1 MGIVK
6 FPKGAAAA
14 LASLTAGPIFITALP
29 VADLYLR
36 LPAPIVID
44 GSDILTLVQL
54 VPLVAL
60 IGALIAFVPNMLGTL
75 IMAQW
80 SRRSWLART
89 PPAWI
94 VVGGASGG
102 GLGYL
107 STGDWPDHVLTAA
120 FILTGGLCAALCRLF
135 VDLGPPEKT

>member
-1 MGIVK
+1 MGLVK
-6 FPKGAAAA
+6 FPEGAAAA
-14 LASLTAGPIFITALP
+14 LASLAAGPIFLTAVPL
-29 VADLYLR
+29 VDLYRR
-36 LPAPIVID
+36 LPKPIEID

-54 VPLVAL
+54 MPLGAL
-60 IGALIAFVPNMLGTL
+60 IGALIAFVPSMLGTL

-107 STGDWPDHVLTAA
+107 LTGGGAHHLEKAA